1 MIHARPFG
9 TLPTSPIAPSMPGE
23 LSYPPLDP
31 GRLEAF
37 FVAFGGEMRRRE
49 GADGLIDLREPPV
62 ELERCVRKRY
72 FHLIARGAMP
82 GLMASHRVYQDG
94 ALRTPSGAAVRVDHA
109 CCRVLDSVL
118 DFSVGDWYALAA
130 TGPEVARLFGL
141 SMARIQCAL
150 RILSP
155 QAAVCVPRKPA
166 SDRDTCLRLPS
177 SVTSL
182 ILHTNLGYAPVVPLG
197 DKLCH
202 LTLVIPVGS
211 HQVPARAQYLRQ
223 LVSSLPDAVIIIVAP
238 VAAVPALKRLCI
250 AAVKSLHLA
259 KPVHIE
265 IRSREEHYH
274 SIGKKCWELEM
285 MFGHDDSEAHD
296 YDARGSGQAM
306 LNDGSDISD
315 DDTAEPREIEDHA
328 GILKIDENVAAE
340 MDRVLGT
347 TRSMSLPGRRL
358 PESCARGE

>member
-49 GADGLIDLREPPV
+49 GADGLIDL
-62 ELERCVRKRY
+62 L
-72 FHLIARGAMP
+72 
-82 GLMASHRVYQDG
+82 
-94 ALRTPSGAAVRVDHA
+94 
-109 CCRVLDSVL
+109 
-118 DFSVGDWYALAA
+118 
-130 TGPEVARLFGL
+130 
-141 SMARIQCAL
+141 
-150 RILSP
+150 
-155 QAAVCVPRKPA
+155 
-166 SDRDTCLRLPS
+166 
-177 SVTSL
+177 
-182 ILHTNLGYAPVVPLG
+182 
-197 DKLCH
+197 
-202 LTLVIPVGS
+202 GS